1 MSNFKNSLFLLF
13 WPKFDRVLNERR
25 NRTVEKYQQVKLS
38 LKDRGGIQ
46 RNVIESNKIEIIEV
60 IVRGE

>member
-1 MSNFKNSLFLLF
+1 VSNFKNSLFLLF